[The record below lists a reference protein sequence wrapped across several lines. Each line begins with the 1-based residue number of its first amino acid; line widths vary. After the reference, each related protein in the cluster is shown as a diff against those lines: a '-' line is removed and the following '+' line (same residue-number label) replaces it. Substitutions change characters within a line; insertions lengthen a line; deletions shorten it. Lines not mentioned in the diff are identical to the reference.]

1 MTAAALV
8 VHDLKN
14 ELGALEGALQQ
25 LALQPEPEAAAA
37 AHRQCRLLRQ
47 RLVMYLAVYGADGPL
62 RAVRDDECP
71 AALLH
76 GVAAR
81 HADAPLPVRVQIDAG
96 LPPFWY
102 LDRRL
107 VVMAMEAALHN
118 ALHYA
123 RSAVVLGA
131 HTEGTALVF
140 TVDDDGPGLQPGTD
154 GASGDALATGL
165 GTVLCRAVAQAH
177 GASEDAVQ
185 LHTRPQGGARF
196 SLRLP
201 T

>member
-14 ELGALEGALQQ
+14 ELGALEGALQL
-25 LALQPEPEAAAA
+25 LAVHPEPQAAAA

-47 RLVMYLAVYGADGPL
+47 RLVTYLAVYGADGPL
-62 RAVRDDECP
+62 HAVREDECP
-71 AALLH
+71 VALLH

-81 HADAPLPVRVQIDAG
+81 HADAPLPVRVQSGDG
-96 LPPFWY
+96 LPPFWVF
-102 LDRRL
+102 DRRL
-107 VVMAMEAALHN
+107 VVMALEAALHN
-118 ALHYA
+118 ALRYA

-131 HTEGTALVF
+131 HVHGSALVL
-140 TVDDDGPGLQPGTD
+140 TVDDDGPGPQPGP
-154 GASGDALATGL
+154 SGDSLATGL
-165 GTVLCRAVAQAH
+165 GTALCRAVAVAH
-177 GASEDAVQ
+177 GAAEDAVQ
-185 LHTRPQGGARF
+185 LAARPQGGARF

>member
-25 LALQPEPEAAAA
+25 LAMQPEPEAAAA

-47 RLVMYLAVYGADGPL
+47 RLVMFLAVYGADGPL
-62 RAVRDDECP
+62 HAVREDECP

-81 HADAPLPVRVQIDAG
+81 HADASLPLRVQVDDDV
-96 LPPFWY
+96 PPFWV

-107 VVMAMEAALHN
+107 VTMALEAALHN
-118 ALHYA
+118 ALHFA
-123 RSAVVLGA
+123 RSAVVLGV
-131 HTEGTALVF
+131 HTAGRDLVF
-140 TVDDDGPGLQPGTD
+140 TVDDDGPGLQPG
-154 GASGDALATGL
+154 ASWGQGDALATGL
-165 GTVLCRAVAQAH
+165 GTALCRAVARAH
-177 GASEDAVQ
+177 GASDDAVQ
-185 LHTRPQGGARF
+185 LVTRPGGGARF